1 MSISI
6 VIPIGHKDQN
16 FKIIDQIKEKF
27 KEYEVIV
34 VSSYQNTE
42 AKTLEEKVD
51 QFLSIHNSSRA
62 KAMNAG
68 AEIAQNEMLWF
79 LHLDSDLS
87 LISSIDLEEVDNEK
101 INTFLLRFNNEKL
114 KYNSIG
120 ANLRTKYLKL
130 PFGDQSFLI
139 NKKLFNF
146 LGEFT
151 EGLEKGEDHEF
162 IWKTKQLGI
171 KINIIDNYILTSGI
185 KYNANPI
192 YQTLKT
198 LKDTV
203 IQILK
208 FYKPKSKYVICH
220 FLKDPKSKKSKTRLR
235 EQLEDDFVDKL
246 NENLIEILTDNIKKL
261 KTNRSIYQLTVS
273 EKIHEKYA
281 HQFSKITNGLYL
293 TSQKDLGLSMKEVID
308 FNLRYF
314 KKVVIV
320 GSDIPLLTAQD
331 IKDSLKN
338 FSAKNIFYPTLDGG
352 FCLLATSDKKIL
364 DIIDKVKYG
373 TDTVLIDL
381 TKNIRK
387 LLIEN
392 KFYQDIDVKEDLEK
406 VYQSLKDKVY
416 SLNSNLKKLYT
427 LLYSNRKKFTE

>member
-1 MSISI
+1 MSIS
-6 VIPIGHKDQN
+6 VIIPVGHKYHD
-16 FKIIDQIKEKF
+16 FKLIDQIKDKF
-27 KEYEVIV
+27 DNFEIILAT
-34 VSSYQNTE
+34 SYQNNE
-42 AKTLEEKVD
+42 VKKLEEKVD
-51 QFLSIHNSSRA
+51 KFISIHNSTRA
-62 KAMNAG
+62 KALNSG
-68 AEIAQNEMLWF
+68 AEVAKYDRLWF
-79 LHLDSDLS
+79 LHLDSNIS
-87 LISSIDLEEVDNEK
+87 LIDKIDFEKIDDEK
-101 INTFLLRFNNEKL
+101 INTFLLKFDDEKL

-162 IWKTKQLGI
+162 IWKAKQLGI

-208 FYKPKSKYVICH
+208 FYKSKSKYVICH
-220 FLKDPKSKKSKTRLR
+220 FLKDPNSKKSKTRLR

-261 KTNRSIYQLTVS
+261 KTNRFIYQLTVS
-273 EKIHEKYA
+273 EKIHKKYA

-338 FSAKNIFYPTLDGG
+338 FTAKNIFYPTSDGG

-416 SLNSNLKKLYT
+416 SLSSKLKKLYT

>member
-16 FKIIDQIKEKF
+16 FEIIDQIKEKF

-87 LISSIDLEEVDNEK
+87 LISSIDLERVDDEK
-101 INTFLLRFNNEKL
+101 INTFLLRFNDEKL

-162 IWKTKQLGI
+162 IWKAKQLGI

-261 KTNRSIYQLTVS
+261 KTNRFIYQLTVS

-338 FSAKNIFYPTLDGG
+338 FTAKNIFFFFSDGG